1 MDIVYTGEW
10 TWVARLGQLLI
21 ATGFAAALLAVFGY
35 LKGSLGDGN
44 EEWKRFGRKA
54 YWVHV
59 VSFFSVIV
67 LIYILIFNHRYEFQY
82 VWKYMNNGM
91 PTSLQFASFWGGQ
104 EGGFLLWM
112 FWHLVLSIFI
122 IRKKG
127 VWEGP
132 VMTFFAAV
140 QASLACML
148 LGVYFGDYQFGL
160 DPFLLTREA
169 PNNLGLPW
177 TKLAD
182 YLTRVPMFED
192 GQGLNPL
199 LQNYWMVIHP
209 PTLFLGFASTVVPF
223 AFALAGLW
231 KKKYIEWMRPATPW
245 AFFGVMILGTGI
257 LMGGAWAYEALS
269 FGGFW
274 AWDPVENSSLV
285 PWILLVGGAH
295 LLMVNRTKVTSV
307 FSALFLIVGAHLLIV
322 YSTFL
327 TKSGILGDTSVHSFV
342 DSGILPQLLVYLL
355 AFAGLATIMMIRSTK
370 ERWVYIGVFA
380 ILFFVGYFGQAVI
393 PTIIYVALLGFLLIK
408 AYRKDIPKPKVEEE
422 LWSREFWIFIG
433 SMVLLA
439 AAIHISFQTSL
450 NVFNKLLEPF
460 EGVFTS
466 LYESTEWPMAKSL
479 ADHSFAP
486 NTDYK
491 QSYHIVQ
498 VPLAFL
504 FIMLIGFVQWL
515 KYKNTDM
522 KKFVK
527 KISRS
532 LIIAAVLMSV
542 LLLFTEFRASDFP
555 VAALVFACIFAFTSN
570 FDYLISI
577 AKGKWDRSGAN
588 IAHIGFS
595 LLILGAVISTS
606 QSEII
611 SQNQIGNIQ
620 DLNTDLNNREDM
632 LLMQNDTLQMG
643 DYFISYTDRYVDGI
657 HHKFTVQYFENIPR
671 AYEKDDIVYYGGMVF
686 EAKDDHIA
694 SRNFIEQMADNWRRI
709 DFPNERHAKEAIRWS
724 SGTKGDSLFTLEPRI
739 QLNEQMGN
747 APEPDTRHMLH
758 KDVYTHLKW
767 ARLSEPETDE
777 EGFLEGRAHDVHA
790 GDSMIVSN
798 ILVTFD
804 DIIALPDSE
813 KAANN
818 IFVDDIALQV
828 RMTLKEKGEEKVI
841 NPLWI
846 VRDSQIIPD
855 MVDVDDWGMR
865 VLINRFDPTTQTIN
879 LTIWEHESIRR
890 DFIVMQAVIFPQINV
905 LWIGCL
911 IMILGTTLAV
921 RHRIRLARQP
931 KLEE

>member
-1 MDIVYTGEW
+1 
-10 TWVARLGQLLI
+10 
-21 ATGFAAALLAVFGY
+21 
-35 LKGSLGDGN
+35 
-44 EEWKRFGRKA
+44 
-54 YWVHV
+54 
-59 VSFFSVIV
+59 
-67 LIYILIFNHRYEFQY
+67 
-82 VWKYMNNGM
+82 
-91 PTSLQFASFWGGQ
+91 
-104 EGGFLLWM
+104 
-112 FWHLVLSIFI
+112 
-122 IRKKG
+122 
-127 VWEGP
+127 
-132 VMTFFAAV
+132 
-140 QASLACML
+140 
-148 LGVYFGDYQFGL
+148 
-160 DPFLLTREA
+160 
-169 PNNLGLPW
+169 
-177 TKLAD
+177 
-182 YLTRVPMFED
+182 
-192 GQGLNPL
+192 
-199 LQNYWMVIHP
+199 
-209 PTLFLGFASTVVPF
+209 
-223 AFALAGLW
+223 
-231 KKKYIEWMRPATPW
+231 
-245 AFFGVMILGTGI
+245 
-257 LMGGAWAYEALS
+257 
-269 FGGFW
+269 
-274 AWDPVENSSLV
+274 
-285 PWILLVGGAH
+285 
-295 LLMVNRTKVTSV
+295 
-307 FSALFLIVGAHLLIV
+307 
-322 YSTFL
+322 
-327 TKSGILGDTSVHSFV
+327 
-342 DSGILPQLLVYLL
+342 
-355 AFAGLATIMMIRSTK
+355 
-370 ERWVYIGVFA
+370 
-380 ILFFVGYFGQAVI
+380 
-393 PTIIYVALLGFLLIK
+393 
-408 AYRKDIPKPKVEEE
+408 
-422 LWSREFWIFIG
+422 
-433 SMVLLA
+433 
-439 AAIHISFQTSL
+439 
-450 NVFNKLLEPF
+450 
-460 EGVFTS
+460 
-466 LYESTEWPMAKSL
+466 SL

-515 KYKNTDM
+515 KYKKTDM

-532 LIIAAVLMSV
+532 LIIATVLMSV
-542 LLLFTEFRASDFP
+542 LLLFAEFKTSDFP

-577 AKGKWDRSGAN
+577 AKGKWDKSGAS

-643 DYFISYTDRYVDGI
+643 DYFISYTDRHVDGI

-671 AYEKDDIVYYGGMVF
+671 AYKKDEIVYYGGMVF
-686 EAKDDHIA
+686 EAKDDHVA
-694 SRNFIEQMADNWRRI
+694 SRNFLEQMADNWRRI

-777 EGFLEGRAHDVHA
+777 EGFLEGRAHDVHV

-804 DIIALPDSE
+804 DIVALPDSE
-813 KAANN
+813 KALNN
-818 IFVDDIALQV
+818 IFIDDIALQV
-828 RMTLKEKGEEKVI
+828 RMTLKEKGEEKII

-890 DFIVMQAVIFPQINV
+890 DFIVMQAVVFPQINV

-921 RHRIRLARQP
+921 RHRIRLAKQS
-931 KLEE
+931 KKEE